1 MATAEARQTADS
13 IQNVL
18 SERDILGMATIAV
31 STSGGVLFAERI
43 ANRVLPMIGMPTT
56 PSTMMEALASAG
68 IKGSVALVGG
78 VAAAQTSGLP
88 MVVGAFLAVGAL
100 TAAGVDLIGVFFDV
114 PELRALQNIGRTS
127 NRSRVSGRTRPKQ
140 RVTPR
145 QPAQR
150 EEEEEITFRQANGRQ
165 SVDTEEEIEF
175 RGAPA

>member
-1 MATAEARQTADS
+1 MVTREATQTADA
-13 IQNVL
+13 IGNMLNEQDIVGIAAFGL
-18 SERDILGMATIAV
+18 SSSAGYMA
-31 STSGGVLFAERI
+31 AERI